1 MEAAKGYALNR
12 KEHKPLQVNPI
23 KHSQPMGA
31 ALAFMGIK
39 NCLPLM
45 HASQGCASYT
55 KVFYTRHFNE
65 PIPMYNTS
73 VTDITAVLDGGDYS
87 ILLSI
92 ENITKKNKGMKP
104 ELIGLHTTG
113 LTETKGDD
121 VRGVGMH
128 IEIPYCYVNTPDYE
142 GGMETGWALVAK
154 ALIAQHTAPAETCK
168 ANKLLLLPHVGIQP
182 GEIEKI
188 KAMCEDFGFETLALP
203 DLSTSLDGYLSEG
216 QGKLG
221 TGAIG
226 IDDIVR
232 LGDTETVITIGH
244 SMKVAAKALQEKN
257 PSVFHVHFDHLMGL
271 DANDNFVA
279 ELMKVRQIDPPPLIK
294 RWRGRLQDAML
305 DSHFLIGAAHIV
317 VTGEP
322 DMCIGICELLQ
333 SVGGT
338 IDAVVA
344 TNYSPVLEKIKAP
357 HVFVGDLEDAVPFF
371 ESADLVISNFHTER
385 ILHMNE
391 KCHGG
396 LMLRG
401 FPNYEE
407 LGNQLK
413 SDQLYEGG
421 CFCIFE
427 AANILRHV
435 LHSEP
440 HLSEEENDG

>member
-1 MEAAKGYALNR
+1 MESEKLIPLS
-12 KEHKPLQVNPI
+12 KHEHKPLQVNPI

-31 ALAFMGIK
+31 ALAFMGIR

-65 PIPMYNTS
+65 PIAMYNTS
-73 VTDITAVLDGGDYS
+73 VSDITAVLDGGDYS
-87 ILLSI
+87 ILMAI
-92 ENITKKNKGMKP
+92 ENITKKNKAMQP

-121 VRGVGMH
+121 VRAVGMH
-128 IEIPYCYVNTPDYE
+128 VEIPYCYVNTPDFE
-142 GGMETGWALVAK
+142 GGMESGWALTAK
-154 ALIAQHTAPAETCK
+154 ALIDQLTEPSTECK
-168 ANKLLLLPHVGIQP
+168 PNKLLILPHVSMQP
-182 GEIEKI
+182 VEVEKV
-188 KAMCEDFGFETLALP
+188 KELCESFGFETYALP

-226 IDDIVR
+226 VDEITS
-232 LGDTETVITIGH
+232 LGDAATVVTVGT
-244 SMKVAAKALQEKN
+244 SMKIAAEALLQKN
-257 PSVFHVHFDHLMGL
+257 PKITHLHFDHLMGQ
-271 DANDNFVA
+271 DVNDNFVA
-279 ELMKVRQIDPPPLIK
+279 ALMAIRHIAPSPLTK

-305 DSHFLIGAAHIV
+305 DSHFLIGSSHFV

-322 DMCIGICELLQ
+322 DMCVGICELLR

-344 TNYSPVLEKIKAP
+344 TTYSPVLESIEAGS
-357 HVFVGDLEDAVPFF
+357 VFVGDLEDAKPFF
-371 ESADLVISNFHTER
+371 AKTDLVISNFHAER
-385 ILHMNE
+385 LLHMQERNT
-391 KCHGG
+391 G
-396 LMLRG
+396 LILRG

-413 SDQLYEGG
+413 NDQLYEGSTY
-421 CFCIFE
+421 FLFE
-427 AANILRHV
+427 VANALRHV
-435 LHSEP
+435 KHDEG
-440 HLSEEENDG
+440 H

>member
-1 MEAAKGYALNR
+1 MQASRETDAKIELSKR
-12 KEHKPLQVNPI
+12 EHKPLQVNPI

-31 ALAFMGIK
+31 ALAFMGIQ

-65 PIPMYNTS
+65 PIAVYNTS
-73 VTDITAVLDGGDYS
+73 VSDITAVLDGGDYS
-87 ILLSI
+87 ILMAI
-92 ENITKKNKGMKP
+92 ENITKKNKTMKP

-121 VRGVGMH
+121 VRGVGTH

-142 GGMETGWALVAK
+142 GGMESGWALSVK
-154 ALIAQHTAPAETCK
+154 ALIEQHTKETSELK
-168 ANKLLLLPHVGIQP
+168 ANKLLLLPHVSMQP
-182 GEIEKI
+182 IEVEKV
-188 KAMCEDFGFETLALP
+188 KEFCEGFGFETLALP

-221 TGAIG
+221 TGAIS
-226 IDDIVR
+226 ITDIQE
-232 LGDTETVITIGH
+232 LGNTATLISIGH
-244 SMKVAAKALQEKN
+244 SMQIAAEALLEKN
-257 PSVFHVHFDHLMGL
+257 EKIEHIHFKHLMGQEQ
-271 DANDNFVA
+271 NDNFVA
-279 ELMKVRQIDPPPLIK
+279 ALMKIRQIEPRPLTK

-305 DSHFLIGAAHIV
+305 DTHFLIGSSHFV

-322 DMCIGICELLQ
+322 DMCVGMCELLQ

-338 IDAVVA
+338 IDAVIA
-344 TNYSPVLEKIKAP
+344 TNYSTVLKEIDAAD
-357 HVFVGDLEDAVPFF
+357 VFVGDLEDAEKFF
-371 ESADLVISNFHTER
+371 QKADLVISNFHAER
-385 ILHMNE
+385 LLHSQE
-391 KCHGG
+391 KHTA

-413 SDQLYEGG
+413 NDLLYEGSTQ
-421 CFCIFE
+421 FLFE
-427 AANILRHV
+427 AANKLREVKHQ
-435 LHSEP
+435 H
-440 HLSEEENDG
+440 

>member
-1 MEAAKGYALNR
+1 MEIELSKH
-12 KEHKPLQVNPI
+12 EHKPLQVNPI

-39 NCLPLM
+39 NCMPLM

-65 PIPMYNTS
+65 PIAMYNTS
-73 VTDITAVLDGGDYS
+73 VSDITAVLDGGDYS
-87 ILLSI
+87 ILMAI
-92 ENITKKNKGMKP
+92 ENITKKNKTLKP

-142 GGMETGWALVAK
+142 GGMQSGWALTVK
-154 ALIAQHTAPAETCK
+154 ALIEQHTEETAALK
-168 ANKLLLLPHVGIQP
+168 PNKLVLLPHVSLQP
-182 GEIEKI
+182 IEVEKV
-188 KAMCEDFGFETLALP
+188 KAFCESFGFETYALP

-221 TGAIG
+221 TGNISIEEIRSLAECTTMI
-226 IDDIVR
+226 
-232 LGDTETVITIGH
+232 TVGA
-244 SMKVAAKALQEKN
+244 SMEIAAKALLKKN
-257 PSVFHVHFDHLMGL
+257 PAITHLHFDHLMGL
-271 DANDNFVA
+271 QANDNFVA
-279 ELMKVRQIDPPPLIK
+279 ELMKIRGIEPLPLMK

-305 DSHFLIGAAHIV
+305 DSHFLIGSSHFV

-322 DMCIGICELLQ
+322 DMCVGICELLQ

-344 TNYSPVLEKIKAP
+344 TNYSPVLTKVEAA
-357 HVFVGDLEDAVPFF
+357 HVFVGDLEDAMEHFAR
-371 ESADLVISNFHTER
+371 ADLVISNFHAER
-385 ILHMNE
+385 LLHMQE
-391 KCHGG
+391 KHTG
-396 LMLRG
+396 LILRG

-413 SDQLYEGG
+413 NDQLYEGSTY
-421 CFCIFE
+421 FLFE
-427 AANILRHV
+427 VANALRHV
-435 LHSEP
+435 KHG
-440 HLSEEENDG
+440 H